1 MRPHAGE
8 EPNIAATGPFNS
20 RGGAHLS
27 AAPRWDDLQ
36 PWMKRS
42 SLAIALVFA
51 GVAATLLAW
60 LVGLAWVVISV
71 V

>member
-1 MRPHAGE
+1 
-8 EPNIAATGPFNS
+8 
-20 RGGAHLS
+20 
-27 AAPRWDDLQ
+27 
-36 PWMKRS
+36 MKRS

-60 LVGLAWVVISV
+60 VVGLAWVVVSV